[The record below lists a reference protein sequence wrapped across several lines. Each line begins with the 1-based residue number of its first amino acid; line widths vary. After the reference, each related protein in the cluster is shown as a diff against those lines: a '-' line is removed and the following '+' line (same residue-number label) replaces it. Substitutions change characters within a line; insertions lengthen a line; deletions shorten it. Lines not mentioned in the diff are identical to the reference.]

1 MTLRNLR
8 IFLAVAD
15 CGSMSEAAKKMH
27 IAQPSVSGTIS
38 EIEEQYQVR
47 LFERLGRRLYITPTG
62 EQLCEYARHILSAFD
77 SMEQRLRNADD
88 TDMLRIGATVTVGT
102 CILGDVLKRY
112 IAETGHP
119 APRVLVDNTQVIE
132 QQLLKSELD
141 AAIVEGRISSPDL
154 VTQCMM
160 NDPLALVCAAHHNP
174 FGERRCVS
182 MAELQRIPFILR
194 EKGSGTRE
202 VFERAMPH
210 INAQWVCNNSE
221 AILHGVE
228 QGFGMTVI
236 SRRLAEQRLASGS
249 LIELCVTDMSLER
262 QFSVV
267 WHKNKYKSNSLQQFI
282 DISTQYGLEQERT

>member
-1 MTLRNLR
+1 M
-8 IFLAVAD
+8 
-15 CGSMSEAAKKMH
+15 
-27 IAQPSVSGTIS
+27 
-38 EIEEQYQVR
+38 
-47 LFERLGRRLYITPTG
+47 
-62 EQLCEYARHILSAFD
+62 
-77 SMEQRLRNADD
+77 
-88 TDMLRIGATVTVGT
+88 
-102 CILGDVLKRY
+102 
-112 IAETGHP
+112 
-119 APRVLVDNTQVIE
+119 LVDNTQVIE

-141 AAIVEGRISSPDL
+141 AAIVEGSISSPDL

-182 MAELQRIPFILR
+182 MAELQRVPFILR

>member
-1 MTLRNLR
+1 MTRWRWCARR
-8 IFLAVAD
+8 IA
-15 CGSMSEAAKKMH
+15 
-27 IAQPSVSGTIS
+27 I
-38 EIEEQYQVR
+38 R
-47 LFERLGRRLYITPTG
+47 LE
-62 EQLCEYARHILSAFD
+62 SA
-77 SMEQRLRNADD
+77 
-88 TDMLRIGATVTVGT
+88 
-102 CILGDVLKRY
+102 
-112 IAETGHP
+112 
-119 APRVLVDNTQVIE
+119 
-132 QQLLKSELD
+132 
-141 AAIVEGRISSPDL
+141 
-154 VTQCMM
+154 
-160 NDPLALVCAAHHNP
+160 
-174 FGERRCVS
+174 RCVS

-228 QGFGMTVI
+228 QGFGLTVI
-236 SRRLAEQRLASGS
+236 SRRLAERRLASGS

>member
-1 MTLRNLR
+1 
-8 IFLAVAD
+8 
-15 CGSMSEAAKKMH
+15 
-27 IAQPSVSGTIS
+27 
-38 EIEEQYQVR
+38 
-47 LFERLGRRLYITPTG
+47 
-62 EQLCEYARHILSAFD
+62 
-77 SMEQRLRNADD
+77 
-88 TDMLRIGATVTVGT
+88 
-102 CILGDVLKRY
+102 
-112 IAETGHP
+112 
-119 APRVLVDNTQVIE
+119 
-132 QQLLKSELD
+132 
-141 AAIVEGRISSPDL
+141 
-154 VTQCMM
+154 
-160 NDPLALVCAAHHNP
+160 
-174 FGERRCVS
+174 

-228 QGFGMTVI
+228 QGFGLTVI
-236 SRRLAEQRLASGS
+236 SRRLAEPAAGKPGS